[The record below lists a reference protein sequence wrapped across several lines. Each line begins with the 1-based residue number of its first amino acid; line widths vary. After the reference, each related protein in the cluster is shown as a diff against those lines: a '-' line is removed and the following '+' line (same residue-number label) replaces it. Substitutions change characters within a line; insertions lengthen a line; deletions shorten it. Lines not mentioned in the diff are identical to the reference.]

1 MCHYTY
7 PKLYRMNL
15 PSHVIQEFFG
25 WSISEMLK
33 IYNGLTAEDEF
44 GKYFDKNGIKEVKQ
58 DSLSNM

>member
-1 MCHYTY
+1 
-7 PKLYRMNL
+7 MNL